1 MTSALCGGNPY
12 CKLLTHLSVSRVP
25 ADVKS
30 KVEAKLQE
38 LKDAIATDNTSQI
51 KDAQNALQQEVM
63 TLGQSLYNQPG
74 AGAPGGEQPGAGPNP
89 SSSSPKGGDDG
100 EVIDADFT
108 DSK

>member
-1 MTSALCGGNPY
+1 MPC
-12 CKLLTHLSVSRVP
+12 VSRVP
-25 ADVKS
+25 ADVKA
-30 KVEAKLQE
+30 KVEGKLQE
-38 LKDAIATDNTSQI
+38 LKDAIATDNTAQI

-74 AGAPGGEQPGAGPNP
+74 AGAPGAGPEQPGAGGAEG
-89 SSSSPKGGDDG
+89 PKGGDDG